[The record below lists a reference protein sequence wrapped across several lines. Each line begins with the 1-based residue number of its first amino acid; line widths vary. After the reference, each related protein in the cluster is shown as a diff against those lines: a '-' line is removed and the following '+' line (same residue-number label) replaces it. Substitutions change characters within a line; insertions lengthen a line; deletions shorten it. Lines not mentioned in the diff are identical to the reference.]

1 LGFFKSTRVDY
12 KQGALSYIAFCV
24 G

>member
-1 LGFFKSTRVDY
+1 LFFFKSTRVDY
-12 KQGALSYIAFCV
+12 KQGALSYITFCV

>member
-1 LGFFKSTRVDY
+1 MFFFKSTRVDY